1 MLKKTFTHFAVLAAV
16 SANAYAAPVAN
27 NPSNPTPATTNIQ
40 IPTPSEPVAPVA
52 QKPATQQ
59 QNSMTSITNL
69 SPRMREAL
77 IDQVS
82 KEQYSSNLYLTFA
95 SYFGDIGLDGCEAFF
110 RNSSKEEAEH
120 ALLFFNQ
127 LIDRG
132 EKFQLKQVNAS
143 ALMPTS
149 PLDAI
154 TKLLENEIQVT
165 RSIHN
170 LYTIA
175 LEENDYASQVFLHD
189 FIALQVQEE
198 KEAKDLFDLISSGP
212 TDPALLLL
220 FDNKLAEKVEQ
231 D

>member
-1 MLKKTFTHFAVLAAV
+1 MIRKALTYLTVLAAI
-16 SANAYAAPVAN
+16 SANVYSAPATAN
-27 NPSNPTPATTNIQ
+27 NQTPATSNLQ
-40 IPTPSEPVAPVA
+40 IPSTNDQPAA
-52 QKPATQQ
+52 QPAAQDTSTQQ
-59 QNSMTSITNL
+59 NATSSVITL
-69 SPRMREAL
+69 SPRMRDAL
-77 IDQVS
+77 IQQIS

-132 EKFQLKQVNAS
+132 EKFQLRQVDAS
-143 ALMPTS
+143 AQMPTS
-149 PLDAI
+149 PMDAF

-165 RSIHN
+165 RAIHN

-175 LEENDYASQVFLHD
+175 LEEKDYSSQVFLHD

-198 KEAKDLFDLISSGP
+198 KEAKDLYDLLSSGP
-212 TDPALLLL
+212 TDPALVLL
-220 FDNKLAEKVEQ
+220 FDNKVKEMVEN

>member
-1 MLKKTFTHFAVLAAV
+1 MLKKTFTYLTVLTAI
-16 SANAYAAPVAN
+16 SAHVYSA
-27 NPSNPTPATTNIQ
+27 PSNQTPATSNLQ
-40 IPTPSEPVAPVA
+40 IPAPSEQVA
-52 QKPATQQ
+52 QKPAQQ
-59 QNSMTSITNL
+59 QNAATSVTIL

-95 SYFGDIGLDGCEAFF
+95 SYFGDLGLDGCEAFF

-132 EKFQLKQVNAS
+132 EKFQMKQVNAS

-149 PLDAI
+149 PLDAF

-170 LYTIA
+170 LYKIA

-198 KEAKDLFDLISSGP
+198 KEATDLLDLISSGP
-212 TDPALLLL
+212 TDPAFILL